1 MARKEYSAKESSAK
15 EPNVKE
21 TMTIEEARA
30 YRVSQYKPKAPV
42 LSDREKR
49 EKFRIFWAQERAK
62 YGKPKNLE
70 EILWTHLTAAKLNA
84 PEKFEEGIKH
94 FGLKKL
100 GN

>member
-1 MARKEYSAKESSAK
+1 MARKEFSAKEST
-15 EPNVKE
+15 VKE
-21 TMTIEEARA
+21 EMTIEEARA
-30 YRVSQYKPKAPV
+30 YRASQYRPKAPI

-62 YGKPKNLE
+62 YGKSKNLE

-84 PEKFEEGIKH
+84 PEMFEEGIRH